1 MNNRIDFILGSLL
14 VCLFLSNFGWS
25 DDTALHN
32 WGQWRGPLSRGVAP
46 HAKPPTRWSEV
57 ENVAWKTD
65 LPGLGHSTPVAWGD
79 RIFLTTAIPIGEKLP
94 PRYSGA
100 PGAHDNAPIT
110 QRQSFVGL
118 CVDRATGKIV
128 WQRALHEALPHE
140 GAHFS
145 ASLASASPV
154 TDGQHIYFFFGSY
167 GLYCLDYEGNTVW
180 SKQLGTQN
188 TKHGHGEGSSPVL
201 HNNSLVIN
209 WDHEGQSFTVALDA
223 KSGDEKWK
231 VERDEVTSWASPIV
245 VAHDGQDQLIVSGTD
260 RVRSYDLKDGSEI
273 WECGG
278 LSANIVASPVAADGM
293 VFAGSSYEIR
303 AMLAIRLKGAQ
314 GDLTGTDQVVWT
326 RIRSTPYVPSP
337 LLYQGSLYYL
347 RHYQG
352 ILTRLD
358 ARTGAEKNGPF
369 RLGPIRDIYASP
381 VAADGRLYFSD
392 LDGTTLVIS
401 TDETPE
407 VLAINRL
414 DDSFSASPCL
424 IGNEIILRGNRR
436 LYCLKNN
443 NQE

>member
-1 MNNRIDFILGSLL
+1 M
-14 VCLFLSNFGWS
+14 
-25 DDTALHN
+25 
-32 WGQWRGPLSRGVAP
+32 
-46 HAKPPTRWSEV
+46 
-57 ENVAWKTD
+57 
-65 LPGLGHSTPVAWGD
+65 
-79 RIFLTTAIPIGEKLP
+79 
-94 PRYSGA
+94 
-100 PGAHDNAPIT
+100 
-110 QRQSFVGL
+110 
-118 CVDRATGKIV
+118 